1 MNVIMNYLLAMLP
14 FMALMLPLHIW
25 WRCDLYRRQNRKVNI
40 LREVVMC
47 LFILFLGGLAGHTLL
62 PRLSI
67 EAGRLHLSY
76 GGFSGVNL
84 IPFHFV
90 REIYV
95 QAVGKGDTA
104 YFIINFLGN
113 IGIFTPIGLML
124 PLLWRIKGWQVV
136 LMGAGI
142 SLFIEVAQ
150 LFLPRST
157 DIDDLILNTVGVIVG
172 LFCYR
177 LLRKFCPAFT
187 DQCKK

>member
-1 MNVIMNYLLAMLP
+1 MNVIINYLLAMLP
-14 FMALMLPLHIW
+14 FMALVLPLHIW
-25 WRCDLYRRQNRKVNI
+25 WRCNLYRRQNRKVNI
-40 LREVVMC
+40 LREAVMC

-67 EAGRLHLSY
+67 EAGRLQLGY
-76 GGFSGVNL
+76 GGFGGVNL

-95 QAVGKGDTA
+95 QAVSKGDTA

-113 IGIFTPIGLML
+113 IGIFAPIGLML
-124 PLLWRIKGWQVV
+124 PLLWRLKGWQVV
-136 LMGAGI
+136 LTGAGI
-142 SLFIEVAQ
+142 SLFIEAAQ

-157 DIDDLILNTVGVIVG
+157 DIDDLILNTLGVLLG
-172 LFCYR
+172 LLCYR
-177 LLRKFCPAFT
+177 LLRKLCPAFT

>member
-1 MNVIMNYLLAMLP
+1 MNVIINYLLAMLP
-14 FMALMLPLHIW
+14 FMALVLPLHIW
-25 WRCDLYRRQNRKVNI
+25 WRCNLYRRQNRKVNI
-40 LREVVMC
+40 LREGVMC

-76 GGFSGVNL
+76 GGFGGVNL

-113 IGIFTPIGLML
+113 IGIFAPIGLML
-124 PLLWRIKGWQVV
+124 PLLWRLKGWQVV

-157 DIDDLILNTVGVIVG
+157 DIDDLILNALGVLLG
-172 LFCYR
+172 LLCYR
-177 LLRKFCPAFT
+177 ILRKLCPAFT
-187 DQCKK
+187 SKCKK